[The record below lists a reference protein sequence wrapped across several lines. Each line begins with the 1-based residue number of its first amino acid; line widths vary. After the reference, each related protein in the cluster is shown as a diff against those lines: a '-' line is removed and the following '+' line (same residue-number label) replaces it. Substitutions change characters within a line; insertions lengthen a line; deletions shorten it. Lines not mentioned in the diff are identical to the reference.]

1 MQQKS
6 KTLLHLLQQ
15 QQHYHDDIN
24 TSLES
29 NFKHSSEHTEKK
41 FDLKLQKSVV
51 ELYQQIKSSIQKTE
65 DQLLLCQIKKVVP
78 LDKQEDLYTDPISL
92 ICYIGCIFSIVLQN
106 KFNLEQQIED
116 HNSRNQNDYEEQL
129 IKLEA
134 EIRQHIR
141 IEQQLKLFAENT
153 QSKLEDVLKIKDDL
167 EEELQTLKN
176 EFQILNEKNNTL
188 NQKLKIQEKD
198 IQNIKLNSKV
208 DLNSQNIKFGQ
219 QSKKTQLDKDNIEN
233 EFMKQQTVSLNGQKD
248 KFKCLGQEYEN
259 RLRTEPQDDYIKF
272 RNNSQKRIFSTHIS
286 NNNNN
291 NNNTKSNNQASRVQT
306 ETSEYPDKNRKS
318 NLSNYETSQVT
329 INHQRNQTTQN
340 VLNLINQEFKR
351 QQSIKGCSEKSTL
364 NSTKPQKKASSSQH
378 TEANRSNN
386 SVHSFRK
393 QPQEVIQIPRP
404 FSCAE
409 QIEEAQHSLRKDISV
424 DLNGQQKLNADY
436 LENQLQIKKLLQQ
449 YQQKHSLNDNLTKK
463 LLQEYKKRSGYNC
476 KTIY

>member
-1 MQQKS
+1 MSQKS

-29 NFKHSSEHTEKK
+29 NYKHSSEHTEKK

-65 DQLLLCQIKKVVP
+65 DQLLLCQIRKVVP

-92 ICYIGCIFSIVLQN
+92 ICYIGCMFSIVLQN

-116 HNSRNQNDYEEQL
+116 QNSRNQNDYEEQL

-141 IEQQLKLFAENT
+141 IEQQLKIYAENT

-167 EEELQTLKN
+167 EEELQTIKN
-176 EFQILNEKNNTL
+176 QFQILYDKNNVL

-198 IQNIKLNSKV
+198 LQNIKLNSKV
-208 DLNSQNIKFGQ
+208 DLNSQNNKFAQ
-219 QSKKTQLDKDNIEN
+219 QSNKTQLGKDNIEN
-233 EFMKQQTVSLNGQKD
+233 EFMKQQTISLNGQKD
-248 KFKCLGQEYEN
+248 KFKFLGQEYEN
-259 RLRTEPQDDYIKF
+259 RLLTEPQDDYQKL

-286 NNNNN
+286 NNNN
-291 NNNTKSNNQASRVQT
+291 KSNNLACRVQT
-306 ETSEYPDKNRKS
+306 ETSEYLDKNRKS
-318 NLSNYETSQVT
+318 NLSHYETSQNT
-329 INHQRNQTTQN
+329 INHQRNQTSQN

-351 QQSIKGCSEKSTL
+351 QQSIKGCSEKSTI
-364 NSTKPQKKASSSQH
+364 NSTKPQKKTSSSQH

-393 QPQEVIQIPRP
+393 QHQEVIQIPRP

-449 YQQKHSLNDNLTKK
+449 YQQKHSFNDNLTKK

-476 KTIY
+476 KTIQ